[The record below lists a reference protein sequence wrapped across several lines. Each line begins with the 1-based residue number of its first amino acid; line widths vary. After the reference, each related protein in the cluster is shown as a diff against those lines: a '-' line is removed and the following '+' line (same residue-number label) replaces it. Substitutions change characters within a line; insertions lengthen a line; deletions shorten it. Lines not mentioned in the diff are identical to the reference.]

1 MKIVVYGNI
10 YQERYLEPLIKL
22 FQNLVNDEIKLL
34 IDSDFYEYLSKH
46 ISVVNNFEVI
56 KSNDDLKDVN
66 MAISIGGDGT
76 FIRTSKCVALKD
88 IPVLG
93 INTGHLG
100 FLTDYSVDD
109 IDTIV
114 ADILG
119 GNFKIETRTLLDVRT
134 DLDLQMDY
142 PYALNEVAVI
152 RQNTSSMIT
161 LDTRINNIEL
171 TRYMGDGLVVAT
183 PSGST
188 AYNLSVGGPILEPT
202 SKSWAISPI
211 APHSLNMRPLVVN
224 DDSVLTIKTNSR
236 SAAYRLSIDG
246 SSFTLPIGT
255 TVTIRKAHFTVKVVQ
270 KVNHSFAEALR
281 NKLMWGSDKR

>member
-1 MKIVVYGNI
+1 MKIAVYGNI
-10 YQERYLEPLIKL
+10 YQERYLKPLVRL
-22 FQNLVNDEIKLL
+22 FISLLRDDITLVIERH
-34 IDSDFYEYLSKH
+34 FHTYLSRH
-46 ISVVNNFEVI
+46 IPMIEQFKAIESVDELNGVEI
-56 KSNDDLKDVN
+56 AL
-66 MAISIGGDGT
+66 SIGGDGT
-76 FIRTSKCVALKD
+76 FIHTSKHIALQQ

-109 IDTIV
+109 IDTI
-114 ADILG
+114 ADDILS
-119 GNFKIETRTLLDVRT
+119 GNYRIEERTLLDVHT
-134 DLDLQMDY
+134 DHDLHMDY
-142 PYALNEVAVI
+142 PYALNEVAII

-161 LDTRINNIEL
+161 LDTKINNTEL

-188 AYNLSVGGPILEPT
+188 AYNLSVGGPILDPT
-202 SKSWAISPI
+202 SNNWAISPI

-224 DDSVLTIKTNSR
+224 DDSILSIKTNSR

-255 TVTIRKAHFTVKVVQ
+255 TVTLRKANFTIKVVQ

-281 NKLMWGSDKR
+281 TKLMWGTDKR

>member
-10 YQERYLEPLIKL
+10 YQERYLEPLVRL
-22 FQNLVNDEIKLL
+22 FESFINDKIQLF
-34 IDSDFYEYLSKH
+34 IDKEFHTYLAKH
-46 ISVVNNFEVI
+46 IPIIHNFSIIEN
-56 KSNDDLKDVN
+56 KQDLEGAEI
-66 MAISIGGDGT
+66 AISIGGDGT
-76 FIRTSKCVALKD
+76 FIRTSKSVSLKG

-100 FLTDYSVDD
+100 FLTDYNIDD
-109 IDTIV
+109 ITHIV
-114 ADILG
+114 NDIVT
-119 GNFKIETRTLLDVRT
+119 NNYRTEERTLLKVHT
-134 DLDLQMDY
+134 DHDLQMDY

-161 LDTRINNIEL
+161 LDTCINNIEL

-188 AYNLSVGGPILEPT
+188 AYNLSVGGPILDPT
-202 SKSWAISPI
+202 SNNWAISPI

-224 DDSVLTIKTNSR
+224 DDSVVTIKTNSR
-236 SAAYRLSIDG
+236 SAAYRLTIDG

-255 TVTIRKAHFTVKVVQ
+255 TITLHKASFTVKVVQ

-281 NKLMWGSDKR
+281 NKLMWGTDKR